1 MNVRIKRAKKTKAQ
15 GPLSK
20 VYRVLFGF
28 WGPQGW
34 WPGQTRLEIIV
45 GAILTQNTAWT
56 NVEKA
61 IRRLKQER
69 ALDLKV
75 MRDADHG
82 ALAEWIRSAGY
93 FNVKARR
100 LKSFVNMMFDGCRG
114 SLNRLFARDTGSLR
128 QWLLAVNGIGP
139 ETADS
144 ILLYAGN
151 RPVFVVDAYT
161 RRFMIRHGWASDD
174 VTYDELAARFTD
186 ALPRDATLFNEYH
199 ALIVMLGKT
208 YCRSKPLCE
217 QCPLRGFLPP
227 GGPGKS

>member
-1 MNVRIKRAKKTKAQ
+1 MSVTKKRVKKSKRP
-15 GPLSK
+15 GPLFE
-20 VYRVLFGF
+20 VYRILFGQ

-75 MRDADHG
+75 LRDADN
-82 ALAEWIRSAGY
+82 AVLAEWIRSAGY
-93 FNVKARR
+93 YNVQARR
-100 LKSFVNMMFDGCRG
+100 LKSFVGMMFDGCRG
-114 SLNRLFARDTGSLR
+114 SLNRLFARDTASLR
-128 QWLLAVNGIGP
+128 NLLLNVNGIGP

-144 ILLYAGN
+144 ILLCAGH

-161 RRFMIRHGWASDD
+161 RRLMIRHGWAPRD
-174 VTYDELAARFTD
+174 VTYDELASRFTD
-186 ALPRDATLFNEYH
+186 ALPRNERLFNEYH

-217 QCPLRGFLPP
+217 KCPLRGFLPP
-227 GGPGKS
+227 GGPERL

>member
-1 MNVRIKRAKKTKAQ
+1 MSIRIKRVKNSASP
-15 GPLSK
+15 GPLPE
-20 VYRVLFGF
+20 VYRVLYDR

-61 IRRLKQER
+61 IRRLKKER

-75 MRDADHG
+75 LRDADN
-82 ALAEWIRSAGY
+82 AVLAEWIRSAGY

-100 LKSFVNMMFDGCRG
+100 LKSFVQMMYDHCRG
-114 SLNRLFARDTGSLR
+114 SLNRLFARDTETLR
-128 QWLLAVNGIGP
+128 GLLLDVNGIGP

-151 RPVFVVDAYT
+151 RPVFVIDAYT
-161 RRFMIRHGWASDD
+161 RRFMIRHGWAPPD
-174 VTYDELAARFTD
+174 VTYDELATRFTG
-186 ALPRDATLFNEYH
+186 ALPRDVRLFNEYH

-208 YCRSKPLCE
+208 YCRTKPLCD

-227 GGPGKS
+227 GGPKKL